1 MELIWKLLEHLRIDR
16 GLPVH
21 ILVISLEDRTFTDA
35 IVGRET
41 TKSGTET
48 VLAPGFGPRGSCSD
62 QYIWNH
68 RSSGNRFEHR
78 HITDELLED
87 AVGLDGTIK
96 RDATDSG
103 SARRAP

>member
-1 MELIWKLLEHLRIDR
+1 MPGPEPDLSERSIVLTPTAQMELIWKLLEHLRIDR

-21 ILVISLEDRTFTDA
+21 ILVISVEDRTFTDA

-62 QYIWNH
+62 Q
-68 RSSGNRFEHR
+68 
-78 HITDELLED
+78 
-87 AVGLDGTIK
+87 
-96 RDATDSG
+96 
-103 SARRAP
+103 